1 MRATLNLHKTKRICK
16 YQQQIDEIDNYKNR
30 GTIIR
35 SKEKIVLN
43 EEKPTKYF
51 FSQEKQ
57 KQNKKHITCLKND
70 TGKLLKKNSEILKEC
85 TKFYQTLYTKQNTW
99 QTMQNKLLENILPK
113 VSESQNLK
121 LSQKIQITE
130 M

>member
-16 YQQQIDEIDNYKNR
+16 YQQQIDETDNYKNQ

-70 TGKLLKKNSEILKEC
+70 TGKLLKK
-85 TKFYQTLYTKQNTW
+85 KFWNIERVYK
-99 QTMQNKLLENILPK
+99 ILPNFIHK
-113 VSESQNLK
+113 TKYMANNAK
-121 LSQKIQITE
+121 
-130 M
+130 